1 MVTAFVAVLLDP
13 SRGVPYAARRVKYG
27 TRVAGPVPAA
37 TSGGARAQH
46 TQAPV
51 EVKPVGSRRALTD
64 FVELP
69 YAVYADDPAWVPPLL
84 AEQRH
89 NFSPRSAFFQHA
101 QVQMFV
107 AYRDGRPVGRIAAQI
122 DALRVARYDDATGH
136 FGALEA
142 IDDPA
147 VFTALLAAAEEWLRA
162 QGMKR
167 VLGPFNLS
175 INGDIGLLIEGFEHP
190 PVFLTGHGRPYYDAR
205 VQALGYHK
213 AKDVVAYSLDT
224 TTTPPRTMV
233 EAARRAREAARV
245 TIRPIDKS
253 RLAAETAVIS
263 EVFCDAWE
271 NNWSFV
277 PFTQAEFAELA
288 SALKY
293 LVPRDFV
300 QFAEVDGETAAMLV
314 IVPNLNELIGDLKG
328 RLLPF
333 GWAKLLWRMRMRP
346 PHSARV
352 ALMGVRQKFHTS
364 SLAMALVF
372 GLIEAVRVS
381 PAVKDMQFMEM
392 GWVLE
397 DNFPLLRVMR
407 LLGGRQYKTYRVY
420 EKLLP

>member
-1 MVTAFVAVLLDP
+1 MT
-13 SRGVPYAARRVKYG
+13 
-27 TRVAGPVPAA
+27 VAGTAPAA
-37 TSGGARAQH
+37 SGGAPRDARE
-46 TQAPV
+46 TAAV
-51 EVKPVGSRRALTD
+51 EVRPVASRRDLKA

-69 YAVYADDPAWVPPLL
+69 FAIYADDPAWVPPLL
-84 AEQRH
+84 VEQRH
-89 NFSPRSAFFQHA
+89 NFSPKSAFFQHA
-101 QVQMFV
+101 QVRLFV
-107 AYRDGRPVGRIAAQI
+107 AYRDGQPVGRIAAQI
-122 DALRVARYDDATGH
+122 DDLRTERYRDATGH
-136 FGALEA
+136 FGVLEA

-147 VFTALLAAAEEWLRA
+147 VFAALLGAAEEWLRA
-162 QGMKR
+162 QGMRR
-167 VLGPFNLS
+167 VIGPFNLS
-175 INGDIGLLIEGFEHP
+175 INGDIGILLDGFEHP
-190 PVFLTGHGRPYYDAR
+190 PVFLTGHGRRYYDPR

-213 AKDVVAYSLDT
+213 AKDVVAYHLDT
-224 TTTPPRTMV
+224 AGTPPKTMV
-233 EAARRAREAARV
+233 EAGRRAREAARV
-245 TIRPIDKS
+245 RIRPLDKS
-253 RLAAETAVIS
+253 RIAAETQTIS
-263 EVFCDAWE
+263 DVFCDAWAD
-271 NNWSFV
+271 NWGFV

-293 LVPRDFV
+293 LVPNDFV

-314 IVPNLNELIGDLKG
+314 IVPNLNELIGDLRG

-333 GWAKLLWRMRMRP
+333 GWAKLLWRLKMQR

-372 GLIEAVRVS
+372 GLIEAVRLS
-381 PAVKDMQFMEM
+381 PAVEGLEFIEM

>member
-1 MVTAFVAVLLDP
+1 MVTAFARLLLDP
-13 SRGVPYAARRVKYG
+13 SRGVPYAAPRVKHG
-27 TRVAGPVPAA
+27 TRVAGPVPTAV
-37 TSGGARAQH
+37 GG
-46 TQAPV
+46 TQARHAQALV
-51 EVKPVGSRRALTD
+51 EVRPVRSRRELKD

-69 YAVYADDPAWVPPLL
+69 FAIYADDPAWVPPLV

-107 AYRDGRPVGRIAAQI
+107 AYRGERPVGRITAQI
-122 DALRVARYDDATGH
+122 DALHIERYADATGH
-136 FGALEA
+136 FGVLEA

-147 VFTALLAAAEEWLRA
+147 VFAALLGAAEEWLRA
-162 QGMKR
+162 QGMRR

-175 INGDIGLLIEGFEHP
+175 INGDIGILIDGFEHP
-190 PVFLTGHGRPYYDAR
+190 PVFLTGHGRPYYGDH
-205 VQALGYHK
+205 VEALGYHK

-224 TTTPPRTMV
+224 NSPPPRTMV

-245 TIRPIDKS
+245 RIRPIDKS

-314 IVPNLNELIGDLKG
+314 IVPNLNELIRDLKG

-333 GWAKLLWRMRMRP
+333 GWAKLLWRLRMRP
-346 PHSARV
+346 THSARV

-372 GLIEAVRVS
+372 GLIEAVRLS
-381 PAVKDMQFMEM
+381 PAVKHMQYMEM

-407 LLGGRQYKTYRVY
+407 LLGGREYKTYRVY
-420 EKLLP
+420 EKPLP